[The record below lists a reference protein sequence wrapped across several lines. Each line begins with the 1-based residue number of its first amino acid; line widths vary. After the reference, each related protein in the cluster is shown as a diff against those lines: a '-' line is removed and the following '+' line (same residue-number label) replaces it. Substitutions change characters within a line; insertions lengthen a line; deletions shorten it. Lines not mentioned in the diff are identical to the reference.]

1 MRKRR
6 KRPRK
11 KNKRTRKIALI
22 IGIFVIMAIIF
33 ISGILIILGRNVPSA
48 TAGKLEDYKKAAEQ
62 TGCTWQELVA
72 YDVVRYENNLDDV
85 DPYLSAVDFMKMYY
99 EIHQHVEADNGGYWT
114 LVSEGNLTN
123 PESICSWLGIPSGSP
138 INTVLETAKKYKRP
152 EFFIQFYTKEL
163 DDLMMEKGFSEEQIE
178 WADMLM
184 TSGKLDAIFA
194 DVYELPDYIK
204 SAEGGYFQWPTPE
217 LHEITS
223 KFAAARKH
231 PVFGIT
237 RAHNGV
243 DISGLNAM
251 GSPVVAID
259 DGVVIS
265 VNLNGGERGINIRIQ
280 HNVGDDV
287 WISRYQ
293 HLSVASAAVGQKVTK
308 GTLIGTVG
316 NSGICT
322 GPHLHL
328 ELTYNGVLI
337 DPLPLIK

>member
-11 KNKRTRKIALI
+11 KNKKIRNAVLI
-22 IGIFVIMAIIF
+22 MGISVLIAIIF
-33 ISGILIILGRNVPSA
+33 ISGIFTISGRYMPSA
-48 TAGKLEDYKKAAEQ
+48 TAERVEDYKKAAEQ
-62 TGCTWQELVA
+62 TGCTWQELVV
-72 YDVVRYENNLDDV
+72 YDVVRYENNLEDV

-99 EIHQHVEADNGGYWT
+99 EIYQHVEADNGGYWT
-114 LVSEGNLTN
+114 LVSGGNLTN
-123 PESICSWLGIPSGSP
+123 PESICSWLGIPSDSP
-138 INTVLETAKKYKRP
+138 IDAVLESANKYKKP
-152 EFFIQFYTKEL
+152 EFFIQFCTKEL
-163 DDLMMEKGFSEEQIE
+163 DDLIIEKGFSEKQIK

-184 TSGKLDAIFA
+184 TSGKLDEMFA

-204 SAEGGYFQWPTPE
+204 AAEDGYFQWPTPE
-217 LHEITS
+217 LHKITS
-223 KFAAARKH
+223 RFAAARKH

-243 DISGLNAM
+243 DISGSDAM

-259 DGVVIS
+259 DGTVIS

-280 HNVGDDV
+280 HNIGDDV

-308 GTLIGTVG
+308 GTLIGNVG

-328 ELTYNGVLI
+328 EITYNGVLI